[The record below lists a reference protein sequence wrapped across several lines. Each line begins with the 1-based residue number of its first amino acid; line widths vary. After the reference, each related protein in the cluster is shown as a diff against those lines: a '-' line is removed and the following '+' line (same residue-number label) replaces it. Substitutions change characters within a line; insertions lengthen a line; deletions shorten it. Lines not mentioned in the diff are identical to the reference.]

1 MGLTI
6 HWTDFS
12 KNELQNIF
20 FYYTNKANISV
31 ATEITEGIVNETDV
45 LENNPYIGQ
54 IEESLISSEK
64 EFRHLIYSNYKIIYW
79 INLDKNQI
87 EIWDVFDCRQKLLK
101 IKRTK

>member
-20 FYYTNKANISV
+20 SYYIEKASVRV
-31 ATEITEGIVNETDV
+31 ATEITEGIVNETEV
-45 LENNPYIGQ
+45 LINNPYIGQ
-54 IEESLISSEK
+54 IEDSLRDRTR
-64 EFRHLIYSNYKIIYW
+64 EFRHLIYGNYKIIYW
-79 INLDKNQI
+79 INLEKNQV
-87 EIWDVFDCRQKLLK
+87 EIWDIFDCRQELLK